1 VRVAAVQQLVKLTKH
16 AGASLTPHIAE
27 LAAVLLESLS
37 SLEPQMN
44 TYLQLNVD
52 KYEVSGDAVERARV
66 AASRNSSLAE
76 TLDLC
81 MRHMNEAA
89 AEAVIPRLVVIVRQ
103 GVGLPTRCGCAR
115 FIGQLAVTPGSV
127 GQVVRKHSGKLLK
140 ALANACV
147 SDRSPLVRQA
157 MAGAAARVVAV
168 AKEGA
173 VDEYIKEL
181 RGAYFERGPED
192 TSLRV
197 MVGNACKDLLSMAAD
212 VMKDYLPQL
221 LPLVWI
227 GREDEEK
234 DAAEAFQAVWEEGAG
249 STPAGLRV
257 YSTEIC
263 DVMRTHLASPS
274 WVVRKMAAK
283 AAFACVDGGDGGDT
297 ARAARGVSILPALK
311 LSLSNARM
319 WDGKECVLKALASS
333 LVAVHQSTL
342 ELTQWRCGAA
352 PPPPD
357 TAADA
362 GGDTRMSDAA
372 GGDTRM
378 SDAASCS
385 PSTPAATAAAKGPAE
400 TGVGVAAAGTCEM
413 LNADAALS
421 RSALLQLLVGEC
433 RRKRGEYRKAALD
446 ALRMAL
452 EKMHDVD
459 VAALVLEVVEEVVR
473 EGREETPPPD
483 ADARHVSAGRDAD
496 EEARYTALMESKG
509 QSELRARALEALA
522 AAWPSAH
529 ATRQELAAAL
539 LTVVEPFFKSPS
551 MEERLAAISVAAAM
565 HARMSA
571 AVEGGE
577 RRSGGTAGGLR
588 SDATGEA
595 SGGVCSAAMLAEVLR
610 EWASI
615 APVAMR
621 GLQLGMSDFGHT
633 RRGVRKAALTAC
645 QDWFD
650 LGGRLGERCGD
661 GASGGDGVWV
671 WACLTADLRSL
682 LQATLN
688 ELAADQT
695 DVKMKESS
703 QALLKTLAS
712 TPATPA
718 TKAP

>member
-1 VRVAAVQQLVKLTKH
+1 VAAVQQLVKLTKH

-44 TYLQLNVD
+44 TYLQLNAD

-168 AKEGA
+168 AQEGA

-283 AAFACVDGGDGGDT
+283 AAFACVDGGDGGDM
-297 ARAARGVSILPALK
+297 ARAARAVSLLPALK

-342 ELTQWRCGAA
+342 ELTQWRRGAA

-372 GGDTRM
+372 
-378 SDAASCS
+378 SCS
-385 PSTPAATAAAKGPAE
+385 PSTLAAAAAARGPAE
-400 TGVGVAAAGTCEM
+400 TVAGVAAAGTCEM

-421 RSALLQLLVGEC
+421 RSALLQLAIGEC
-433 RRKRGEYRKAALD
+433 RRKRGEYRKAALA

-459 VAALVLEVVEEVVR
+459 VAELVLQVVEEVVR

-496 EEARYTALMESKG
+496 EEARYSALMESKG

-522 AAWPSAH
+522 AAWPSSSAS
-529 ATRQELAAAL
+529 RQELAAAL

-571 AVEGGE
+571 VEGGE
-577 RRSGGTAGGLR
+577 RRSAGTAGG
-588 SDATGEA
+588 TGEA
-595 SGGVCSAAMLAEVLR
+595 SGDVCSAAMLAEVLR
-610 EWASI
+610 EWASV

-650 LGGRLGERCGD
+650 LGGRLGERGGD
-661 GASGGDGVWV
+661 GMSGGDGVWV
-671 WACLTADLRSL
+671 WACLTPDLRSL
-682 LQATLN
+682 LQSTLN

-703 QALLKTLAS
+703 QTLLKTLAA